1 MMKVRLFI
9 EGQSKRPGICREA
22 KAMYLMSYARQN
34 GEEVTRHG
42 SVLLEDA
49 TITRAALLAL
59 KTALERFTVPT
70 EICLYIGDDIVR
82 NAISKGWLQSWK
94 ESGWKKSYGEIA
106 HLDLWIPVEEELS
119 KHQISCAQ
127 GEDLEHEYKS
137 WMHCEME
144 NATNRINITR
154 GDVSKNEESRNDAV
168 LHIS

>member
-42 SVLLEDA
+42 SVSIEDA

-70 EICLYIGDDIVR
+70 EICLYIGDDIVH
-82 NAISKGWLQSWK
+82 NAISKEWLQSWK
-94 ESGWKKSYGEIA
+94 KSGWKKSYGEIA
-106 HLDLWIPVEEELS
+106 HLDLWISVEEASEAENQAGEIDNSDVEDPIDIDFPGDDAQLS
-119 KHQISCAQ
+119 
-127 GEDLEHEYKS
+127 LF
-137 WMHCEME
+137 
-144 NATNRINITR
+144 
-154 GDVSKNEESRNDAV
+154 
-168 LHIS
+168 